1 MIKLGK
7 KFKNFSLFVFICELF
22 FIGRLKFAPG
32 TIASILTVLIG
43 YYLLKNLN
51 LIEFFMI
58 IIIVNFIGY
67 ISIDIYLK
75 RVHENDPKEIVI
87 DEVSGQLISLLPI
100 VLLGIEINF
109 QSLFYSF
116 ITFRFFDIT
125 KIGLNKIEKL
135 QGALGVL
142 LDDIVA
148 GIYSIIIQ
156 FLFWYL
162 IS

>member
-7 KFKNFSLFVFICELF
+7 KLKNFSFFVFICELF

-32 TIASILTVLIG
+32 TVASILTVLMG

-51 LIEFFMI
+51 LIEFIMV
-58 IIIVNFIGY
+58 IIIVNFIGF
-67 ISIDIYLK
+67 ISIELYLK

-100 VLLGIEINF
+100 LLLGIEISF

-135 QGALGVL
+135 HGALGVL
-142 LDDIVA
+142 LDDILA
-148 GIYSIIIQ
+148 GIYSMMTQ

-162 IS
+162 VS

>member
-75 RVHENDPKEIVI
+75 RVHKNDPKEIVI
-87 DEVSGQLISLLPI
+87 DEATINISI
-100 VLLGIEINF
+100 TNFITGVEINF
-109 QSLFYSF
+109 QTLFYSF

-135 QGALGVL
+135 QGAAGVL

-148 GIYSIIIQ
+148 GIYSMMTQ
-156 FLFWYL
+156 FILVFDFMN
-162 IS
+162 

>member
-1 MIKLGK
+1 MIKLGCK
-7 KFKNFSLFVFICELF
+7 LKNFSLFVFICELF
-22 FIGRLKFAPG
+22 FVGRSKFAPG
-32 TIASILTVLIG
+32 TVASILTVLMG

-51 LIEFFMI
+51 LIEFI
-58 IIIVNFIGY
+58 IIIIILNFIAY
-67 ISIDIYLK
+67 ISIEIYLK
-75 RVHENDPKEIVI
+75 RVNENDPKEIVI

-100 VLLGIEINF
+100 LLLGIEINF
-109 QSLFYSF
+109 QTLFYSF

-135 QGALGVL
+135 QGAVGVL

-148 GIYSIIIQ
+148 GIYSMMTQ